1 MAEVVNLRAARK
13 SKLRIDKET
22 IAAQNRAKFGQ
33 PKAVKSL
40 NAAQANLDSGRL
52 DGHKITKDPA

>member
-1 MAEVVNLRAARK
+1 MAEVINLRAARK

-33 PKAVKSL
+33 PKAVKSVE
-40 NAAQANLDSGRL
+40 AAQAKLDGSRL
-52 DGHKITKDPA
+52 DGHKLTKDPA

>member
-13 SKLRIDKET
+13 SKLQVDKET

-40 NAAQANLDSGRL
+40 ESAQAKLVGTRL
-52 DGHKITKDPA
+52 DGHKLTKDPA